1 MKRVLALLVAIALV
15 AVAGVPAVARNAPAG
30 GVDETVIT
38 FENEGCTIV
47 GTLAM
52 PTGVKSAVPA
62 ALLFHGFTGT
72 RDELPII
79 GTDETMYIRTA
90 RVFAEHGIASLRI
103 DFCGSGESDGTYDE
117 TTFSGQTSDALA
129 AVAWLDNQPRIGHI
143 GIVGLSQGG
152 LVGAVAASM
161 EKRVEALV
169 LWSAVANPPD
179 TYKLIL
185 GADNVASGLVDETT
199 HVVLPWGAEIDLDRP
214 FFEDLYNVDPVAAI
228 TGYSGPL
235 QVVAGTRDTTVTPQ
249 PYYGQLFTRY
259 HPGAEELVVVD
270 GDHVL
275 DVLTGNGPGVLDQAI
290 AKALDW
296 FGTYLRPKAGQ

>member
-1 MKRVLALLVAIALV
+1 MKRVLALIVAVSLV
-15 AVAGVPAVARNAPAG
+15 AVAGTPAVAKNAPTG
-30 GVDETVIT
+30 SVDETVVT

-52 PTGVKSAVPA
+52 PAGAKGTVPA

-72 RDELPII
+72 RDELPIV
-79 GTDETMYIRTA
+79 GTDETMYSRTA

-117 TTFSGQTSDALA
+117 TTFTGQISDALA
-129 AVAWLDNQPRIGHI
+129 ALAWLDRQPRIGHI

-152 LVGAVAASM
+152 LVGAVTASM
-161 EKRVEALV
+161 DKRVEALV

-228 TGYSGPL
+228 TAYSGPL

>member
-1 MKRVLALLVAIALV
+1 MKRVLALLVAVALV
-15 AVAGVPAVARNAPAG
+15 AIVGVPAVAKNTPAN
-30 GVDETVIT
+30 GVTERVVT
-38 FENEGCTIV
+38 FENAGCTIV

-52 PTGVKSAVPA
+52 PTGVQGAVPA

-79 GTDETMYIRTA
+79 GTTETMYSRTA

-103 DFCGSGESDGTYDE
+103 DFCGSGESDGTYEE
-117 TTFSGQTSDALA
+117 TTFTGQVSDALA
-129 AVAWLDNQPRIGHI
+129 AVAWLDRQPRIGHI

-152 LVGAVAASM
+152 LVGAVTAATD
-161 EKRVEALV
+161 KRVKALV

-185 GADNVASGLVDETT
+185 GADKVASGLVDETT

-214 FFEDLYNVDPVAAI
+214 FFQDLYNVDPVAAI
-228 TGYSGPL
+228 TGYRGPL
-235 QVVAGTRDTTVTPQ
+235 QVVVGTRDDTVTPQ
-249 PYYGQLFTRY
+249 PYYGQLYLNY
-259 HPGAEELVVVD
+259 HPGAEELVVLD

-290 AKALDW
+290 GEALDW
-296 FGTYLRPKAGQ
+296 FGRYLRPKAGK

>member
-1 MKRVLALLVAIALV
+1 MKRVLALFVALALV
-15 AVAGVPAVARNAPAG
+15 AVAGIPVVAKNAPDG
-30 GVDETVIT
+30 GLAETLVT

-52 PTGVKSAVPA
+52 PTGVRGTIPAV
-62 ALLFHGFTGT
+62 LLFHGFTGT

-79 GTDETMYIRTA
+79 GTDETMYSRTA

-117 TTFSGQTSDALA
+117 TTFTGQISDALA
-129 AVAWLDNQPRIGHI
+129 AVAWLDRKPRIGHI

-152 LVGAVAASM
+152 LVGAVTAATDR
-161 EKRVEALV
+161 RVEALV

-185 GADNVASGLVDETT
+185 GADKVASGLVDETT

-214 FFEDLYNVDPVAAI
+214 FFQDLYNVDPVAAI
-228 TGYSGPL
+228 TGYRGPL
-235 QVVAGTRDTTVTPQ
+235 QVVAGTRDDTVTPQ
-249 PYYGQLFTRY
+249 PYYGQLYLNY
-259 HPGAEELVVVD
+259 HPGAEELVVLD

-290 AKALDW
+290 GEALDW
-296 FGTYLRPKAGQ
+296 FGRYLRPKARG